1 MKRHFCLEGQIRLKG
16 YAHFFIHVEFQR
28 SGLVSARKHFDKRQE
43 ASLDIATE
51 EKIPSE
57 SLDLG
62 GRGTDTEEVG
72 RC

>member
-1 MKRHFCLEGQIRLKG
+1 M
-16 YAHFFIHVEFQR
+16 
-28 SGLVSARKHFDKRQE
+28 SAWKHFDKRQG
-43 ASLDIATE
+43 ASLDIAME

-57 SLDLG
+57 SLDLE

>member
-1 MKRHFCLEGQIRLKG
+1 MKWHFCLEGQIRLKG
-16 YAHFFIHVEFQR
+16 YAHFFVPVGFQR
-28 SGLVSARKHFDKRQE
+28 SGLVSAWKHFDKRQG
-43 ASLDIATE
+43 ASLDIAME

-57 SLDLG
+57 SLDLE